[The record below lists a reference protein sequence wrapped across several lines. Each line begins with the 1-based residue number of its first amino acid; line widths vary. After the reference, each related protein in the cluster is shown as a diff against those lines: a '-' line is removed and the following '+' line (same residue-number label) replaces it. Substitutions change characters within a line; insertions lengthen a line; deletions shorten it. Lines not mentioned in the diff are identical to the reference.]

1 MNTKQFISRIGIF
14 AALVVLVVGLPS
26 LSAGAASVGT
36 AFTYQGQLTKG
47 GSAYTGSCDFQFSL
61 YDALSGGTQVGSTD
75 TQTGVT
81 VTNGLFTVQ
90 LDFGASAFT
99 GSARWL
105 EIKVQCVGDSG
116 YTTLTPRQPLTPAP
130 YALFA
135 SAATNFSG
143 ALGGDV
149 SGTQSVTSVTRL
161 RGFTLASTA
170 PTSGQVLQYNGTQW
184 APASALAAF
193 WSLTGN
199 SGTVAGTN
207 FLGTLDNVA
216 LEFRVNNSRALR
228 LEPNTTSPN
237 ILGGYSGNWL
247 TSGVVG
253 AVIGGGGYASN
264 LNIVTDNYGV
274 VGGGANNRA
283 GDNNGTTSDNPYATI
298 GGGLNNYATR
308 NSATIG
314 GGSGNSAGGAY
325 STIGGGY
332 LNNTG
337 NSDATVAGGY
347 GNNASGAGTFIG
359 GGGYD
364 GTTFSGNTAAAKAA
378 TIGGGL
384 GNQVP
389 SGADYASIGGGKSN
403 TANGVNST
411 ISGGSSNTASGNSAT
426 ISGGASN
433 TASGLEATIG
443 GGDGNNASNAAA
455 TIGGG
460 ENNTASGLESTVSGG
475 HGNTATGTGAF
486 IGGGGYDGTTISG
499 NIAAAQ
505 ASTIG
510 GGLENKIDS
519 SAIHATIG
527 GGYINTAS
535 GSTATISGGQ
545 TNTASGGTSTIG
557 GGFANTA
564 SGAFSTVGAG
574 ADNIASGADSSIG
587 GGGSNTASGQYSTVA
602 GGQYA
607 AATHYGET
615 AHASGKFTTSG
626 DAQTSE
632 YVLRNTTTNASYT
645 ELFLDGGSQRITLA
659 SNRTL
664 SFDILIAAHSDNDK
678 SAGYK
683 ILGLITNV
691 GGTTAFVGAPMVDIL
706 GEDVTAW
713 DATVEVDNT
722 NGALVIKVKGAA
734 SATTRWV
741 ASVRTVEVGW

>member
-298 GGGLNNYATR
+298 GGGLNNYAT
-308 NSATIG
+308 
-314 GGSGNSAGGAY
+314 
-325 STIGGGY
+325 
-332 LNNTG
+332 
-337 NSDATVAGGY
+337 
-347 GNNASGAGTFIG
+347 
-359 GGGYD
+359 
-364 GTTFSGNTAAAKAA
+364 
-378 TIGGGL
+378 
-384 GNQVP
+384 
-389 SGADYASIGGGKSN
+389 
-403 TANGVNST
+403 
-411 ISGGSSNTASGNSAT
+411 
-426 ISGGASN
+426 
-433 TASGLEATIG
+433 
-443 GGDGNNASNAAA
+443 
-455 TIGGG
+455 
-460 ENNTASGLESTVSGG
+460 
-475 HGNTATGTGAF
+475 
-486 IGGGGYDGTTISG
+486 
-499 NIAAAQ
+499 
-505 ASTIG
+505 
-510 GGLENKIDS
+510 
-519 SAIHATIG
+519 
-527 GGYINTAS
+527 
-535 GSTATISGGQ
+535 
-545 TNTASGGTSTIG
+545 
-557 GGFANTA
+557 
-564 SGAFSTVGAG
+564 
-574 ADNIASGADSSIG
+574 
-587 GGGSNTASGQYSTVA
+587 
-602 GGQYA
+602 
-607 AATHYGET
+607 
-615 AHASGKFTTSG
+615 
-626 DAQTSE
+626 
-632 YVLRNTTTNASYT
+632 
-645 ELFLDGGSQRITLA
+645 
-659 SNRTL
+659 
-664 SFDILIAAHSDNDK
+664 
-678 SAGYK
+678 
-683 ILGLITNV
+683 
-691 GGTTAFVGAPMVDIL
+691 
-706 GEDVTAW
+706 
-713 DATVEVDNT
+713 
-722 NGALVIKVKGAA
+722 
-734 SATTRWV
+734 
-741 ASVRTVEVGW
+741 